1 MKYPCIMEGVENHR
15 ALLVVRRGKTANWG
29 FVFDEVGLKLL
40 GTIDT
45 WVAEYEVIFE
55 NTKKYTNG

>member
-1 MKYPCIMEGVENHR
+1 MEGVENHR
-15 ALLVVRRGKTANWG
+15 ELLVVRRDKTANSG

-40 GTIDT
+40 GTIDA